1 MVMGRAC
8 GMTVG
13 HLLSQG
19 HRDGVRVQ
27 GCRLQVRCY
36 LSKARPSV
44 TYVATPFQVM
54 ANVDQDDA

>member
-19 HRDGVRVQ
+19 HRHGVRVQ

-36 LSKARPSV
+36 MSKVRPSV
-44 TYVATPFQVM
+44 TNVATPFQVM
-54 ANVDQDDA
+54 AKC